1 MKLTDM
7 KSMWEWKSILDRLSK
22 DMRMTAC
29 LIDDAGK
36 PLHCSMDRYPLCAKV
51 RGNEE
56 ASAYI
61 CSQTNAAMLAV
72 VKKTLRPEID
82 ACEVGLLRVVV
93 PILRDDE
100 VVGQIAA
107 CGVASRDDGVDTFV
121 TAKLLSITEEEVEE
135 LALSTPFGLQEELL
149 RLAEELFEEI
159 NSDLS

>member
-7 KSMWEWKSILDRLSK
+7 KSIEEWKSILDRFSEEV
-22 DMRMTAC
+22 RMTAC
-29 LIDDAGK
+29 LMDDAGT

-93 PILRDDE
+93 PVLRDGE

-107 CGVASRDDGVDTFV
+107 CGVASRDDGVDSFV
-121 TAKLLSITEEEVEE
+121 AAKLLGITEEEVEE
-135 LALSTPFGLQEELL
+135 LALTTPFGLQDDLL

-159 NSDLS
+159 NSNSS